1 MPFRN
6 FHFRNGVSKVMA
18 VDLPVELI
26 LGIIFE
32 TTERLTT
39 QNILE
44 KSEVFLSFS
53 IMNERKFQKHK
64 SKSIKFCSHIQFH
77 YFTSLKSAKHIILRQ
92 VHLPVY
98 RTCFF

>member
-1 MPFRN
+1 
-6 FHFRNGVSKVMA
+6 MA

-77 YFTSLKSAKHIILRQ
+77 YFTSLKSAKHIILSYLLFLVKGEILEVTNEFWQ
-92 VHLPVY
+92 FD
-98 RTCFF
+98 T